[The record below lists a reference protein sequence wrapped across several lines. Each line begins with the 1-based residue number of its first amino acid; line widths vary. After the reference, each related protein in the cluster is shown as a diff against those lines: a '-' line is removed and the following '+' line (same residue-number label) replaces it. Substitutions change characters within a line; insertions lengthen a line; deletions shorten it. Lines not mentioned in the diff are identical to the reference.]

1 MSVRSLISLTACLLV
16 PLAVSAAPPVAFD
29 GTVRELGRAWLNEN
43 DGVGLTIGV
52 YVDGQRHFYN
62 FGVTQLDGNKL
73 PTEDTVYE
81 IGGLGKTMTGQ
92 LLARAIIEGR
102 AALDDEA
109 AKHLEEPYPNLE
121 NGGEKVRLVH
131 LVNMTSQ
138 LMDNIPDLTQ
148 VRNVP
153 GELLT
158 VTRMRVIERYTRA
171 QFLSQLH
178 KVAPRRPPGEDLY
191 HSNVGTMLLGIV
203 LEKLY
208 EQPFETI
215 LAREIEKPLRMAS
228 GTRPVTKLLARGYTQ
243 AGEALPPFG
252 APTQYASA
260 SLRYSADDLLK
271 FAAWQMV
278 ERDASVKFAHRA
290 TWTAPGGQEAVGF
303 FWIIG
308 ESPAG
313 RRLQF
318 SGGSFGFAS
327 FCDLYPD
334 AQVAVVLLSNKATD
348 GAQASLRALSAKI
361 AERAAR
367 VLPAAP
373 GGAVSPPSSAVV
385 PQPDR

>member
-1 MSVRSLISLTACLLV
+1 MNVRRVTSLTACLLA
-16 PLAVSAAPPVAFD
+16 PLAVVGAEPAAFD

-43 DGVGLTIGV
+43 DGVGLTIGL

-62 FGVTQLDGNKL
+62 FGVTQQNGNKL
-73 PTEDTVYE
+73 PTKDTVYE
-81 IGGLGKTMTGQ
+81 IGSLGKTMTGQ
-92 LLARAIIEGR
+92 LLARAVIEGR
-102 AALDDEA
+102 AAIDDEA
-109 AKHLEEPYPNLE
+109 AKHLDEPYPNLE

-171 QFLSQLH
+171 EFLRQLH

-191 HSNVGTMLLGIV
+191 HSNVGSMLLGVV

-208 EQPFETI
+208 GQPFETI
-215 LAREIEKPLRMAS
+215 LAREIEKPLRMGS
-228 GTRPVTKLLARGYTQ
+228 GTAPPAKLLARGHSD
-243 AGEALPPFG
+243 AGDALPPFT
-252 APTQYASA
+252 APTHYASM

-278 ERDASVKFAHRA
+278 ERDASVKLAHRA
-290 TWTAPGGQEAVGF
+290 TWTAPGKQEAVGF
-303 FWIIG
+303 FWVIG

-313 RRLQF
+313 RRLQY

-361 AERAAR
+361 AELAAP
-367 VLPAAP
+367 VSPAAP

-385 PQPDR
+385 LPPDR